1 MSIKLFICRAAAHAE
16 TRNTAMEQID
26 FQEVVSTPTAA
37 FDEGLRFFAG
47 KGMVNTTLKRIAQ
60 QLDDHGIDYAV
71 IGAVALNQ
79 HGYRRFTED
88 IDLLLTR
95 EGLERF
101 HQELVGLGYRPA
113 FEGSRK
119 QFRSTEGNIRVEI
132 VTTGEYPGDGL
143 PKPIRFPDPAEVALD
158 IDGIKTITLEKLVEL
173 KLASGMSAPHR
184 LKDLAD
190 VQELIKVK
198 KLGPEFADTLD
209 PSVRDKFMELQRA
222 VLEAPGA

>member
-1 MSIKLFICRAAAHAE
+1 
-16 TRNTAMEQID
+16 MEPPD
-26 FQEVVSTPTAA
+26 FQEVISSPTAA
-37 FDEGLRFFAG
+37 FDEGLLFFAG
-47 KGMVNTTLKRIAQ
+47 KGMVNTTLKRIVQ
-60 QLDDHGIDYAV
+60 KLDDRGIDYAV
-71 IGAVALNQ
+71 IGAVALSQ

-88 IDLLLTR
+88 IYLLLTK

-101 HQELVGLGYRPA
+101 HDELVGLGYRPA

-119 QFRSTEGNIRVEI
+119 QFRATEGNIRVEI

-143 PKPIRFPDPAEVALD
+143 PKPVRFPDPAEATLD

-198 KLGPEFADTLD
+198 HLDADFAEKLDA
-209 PSVRDKFMELQRA
+209 SVRDKYIELHRA
-222 VLEAPGA
+222 VLQAPEFG